1 MMYSLNRLILIDS
14 YKEGELQEVRLDGHT
29 NLNGVNGAGKTT
41 LLRLIP
47 LFYGERP
54 GRLVPKSRVNDSFV
68 KHYLPRESSYI
79 IFEYQRN
86 EQTCQVAIYA
96 SPNDEGLCYR
106 FIDKVFDPGDFIEQR
121 EEGESYPVSCRHLK
135 SHLVKRQVQCSNQ
148 ITACSDYRTIIQ
160 NLPHNKGQDM
170 RQLIARYSFCQ
181 GSSGQ
186 RLKDIEKII
195 TGMFMRSTDFADL
208 REMLVNCIDESRDS
222 IALELQMETLD
233 NWYKEYR
240 AYQQVEQ
247 ERPKIELLSQI
258 ETALLQ
264 TEQGLGELQLRLE
277 KLLAQSELFELEQRQ
292 AGTVC
297 YEQLEQVQKSWEEE
311 ELQLKSALANTRAE
325 LAALQRQ
332 KAQLEKEKT
341 AWEARDL
348 AGKKLLYSRLEQIK
362 VTLASERDNKAQLM
376 SDVQDIEAEFR
387 RLQAEKEKYFA
398 EQVHRFEL
406 EKQKIQQKLAEQSA
420 QTTTEMVQRKEALR
434 ETSEQQQEHSRKS
447 TLTLSEQL
455 GALNS
460 QVAQVQADPVLIED
474 REAKLELH
482 ETYAQQQQDAE
493 RDERA
498 VEKLVRE
505 HKAEV
510 DIVLQKKCKQAEEK
524 QVLHA
529 KMELL
534 ELQINADTGTLL
546 GFLREY
552 KPDWGK
558 NIGKLIQ
565 PELLLRDDLEPMLLE
580 QQPGIYG
587 LGLQL
592 DGIEADRSVD
602 EQNLRDSLQLLH
614 EQRKQQALA
623 ETSLDNELQLLGKA
637 ETDLQKKKKQMA
649 LEKGQVITRLQT
661 LKEELS
667 SLKLQIVR
675 SKKEREQQLKQKHQ
689 EVSEQIKQNNN
700 NLSRIQQQLKE
711 DLRVLEQSLAEK
723 IANYTQLADHEQ
735 AIADKELRRLND
747 LKANEL
753 AELNQQRL
761 QSMRERKVD
770 TATLTAL
777 ETKISQLKEELSEA
791 ENAEALVAQY
801 QRWLDVEWGRYQ
813 SVSSELDTYK
823 ATEQQQ
829 GQQYEALYTTYQQQR
844 KTLDEQLEQIKN
856 GLKKVEK
863 EVITLKKVLEDLSIY
878 PVQVPSEVTFDSSH
892 HLNLL
897 QGHYRILTA
906 KHKTQ
911 RKELTDLVRHLK
923 RVLAAIPNTRPYSY
937 YSAVNDDLGLD
948 SDEVQWLHP
957 LQDWFTSSAD
967 DTRRWLVM
975 QAQTFGSA
983 IRNYQQALQ
992 RFDRGIDSLSRRL
1005 AANID
1010 KNISFEKIES
1020 IQGRL
1025 SSKVKTLGY
1034 WEQIVKFTE
1043 HYDEWSRNTD
1053 TQLPADDFAE
1063 IVRRVAE
1070 QLQSKNK
1077 VEMKLVNLLELEIIV
1092 TENGRSKKATHA
1104 EELRQISS
1112 HGLSYLILC
1121 VFFIALVNMIRKDQ
1135 PVRFIWPM
1143 DELKEL
1149 HQLNIEM
1156 LIEIL
1161 TNNNITLLSAF
1172 PDPDPEILGFFK
1184 NRYQVHGFREL
1195 IEMDVDNEYMA
1206 TLEPLAFDVELPEA
1220 QAEAVEEA
1228 SDV

>member
-1 MMYSLNRLILIDS
+1 MMYSLTRLILIDS

-54 GRLVPKSRVNDSFV
+54 GRLVPKSRVTDSFV

-79 IFEYQRN
+79 IFEYHRN
-86 EQTCQVAIYA
+86 KQICLVAIYA
-96 SPNDEGLCYR
+96 STNDEGLNYR
-106 FIDKVFDPGDFIEQR
+106 FIDKGFEPEDFIELR
-121 EEGESYPVSCRHLK
+121 EDGAKYPVSCRQLK
-135 SHLVKRQVQCSNQ
+135 SHLVTRQVQHSNQ
-148 ITACSDYRTIIQ
+148 VTSCSDYRTIIQ
-160 NLPHNKGQDM
+160 NLPHNKGQEM

-208 REMLVNCIDESRDS
+208 REMLVNCIDENRES

-247 ERPKIELLSQI
+247 ERPKIDLLNQV
-258 ETALLQ
+258 ETVLLQ
-264 TEQGLGELQLRLE
+264 TEQDLGVLQLRLE
-277 KLLAQSELFELEQRQ
+277 KLLAQSEQAEREQRQ
-292 AGTVC
+292 ASAAC
-297 YEQLEQVQKSWEEE
+297 YEKLEHVQKCWEDE
-311 ELQLKSALANTRAE
+311 ELTLKSALATSRAE
-325 LAALQRQ
+325 LAQLQRQ
-332 KAQLEKEKT
+332 KVQLEKEKT
-341 AWEARDL
+341 AWENQNI
-348 AGKKLLYSRLEQIK
+348 AGKKQLYSRLEILK
-362 VTLASERDNKAQLM
+362 ASLDSERDNLNQLM

-387 RLQAEKEKYFA
+387 RLQAEKEQYFA
-398 EQVHRFEL
+398 EQIHSFEL
-406 EKQKIQQKLAEQSA
+406 QKQHIQQTLAEQKA
-420 QTTTEMVQRKEALR
+420 QATANTTERKEVLR
-434 ETSEQQQEHSRKS
+434 DTSEQQQEQNRQS
-447 TLTLSEQL
+447 TLNLSEQL

-460 QVAQVQADPVLIED
+460 QINQVQADPVLQSD
-474 REAKLELH
+474 RETKLDLH
-482 ETYAQQQQDAE
+482 DQYWQQKQEADVNEQLI
-493 RDERA
+493 DEEIRC
-498 VEKLVRE
+498 

-510 DIVLQKKCKQAEEK
+510 EVIFQHKRQQADER
-524 QVLHA
+524 QILLA
-529 KMELL
+529 KIENI
-534 ELQINADTGTLL
+534 ESQINADAATLL

-552 KPDWGK
+552 KPNW
-558 NIGKLIQ
+558 NMTIAKLIQ
-565 PELLLRDDLEPMLLE
+565 PELLLRDDLEPSLIE
-580 QQPGIYG
+580 GQDSFYG
-587 LGLQL
+587 VSLQL
-592 DGIEADRSVD
+592 NDIVADQTVD
-602 EQNLRDSLQLLH
+602 EQKLRDILHALREQMQQIQHAEHVAEASLQ
-614 EQRKQQALA
+614 
-623 ETSLDNELQLLGKA
+623 QLSKVDA
-637 ETDLQKKKKQMA
+637 SLQKKHKQA
-649 LEKGQVITRLQT
+649 ILLKGQINSHLQT
-661 LKEELS
+661 LKEELD

-675 SKKEREQQLKQKHQ
+675 SKKEREQQLKQQ
-689 EVSEQIKQNNN
+689 RNQVNEQIKRNNTQ
-700 NLSRIQQQLKE
+700 LAQVQQQLK
-711 DLRVLEQSLAEK
+711 DDVRLLTQALLEK
-723 IANYTQLADHEQ
+723 ITEFSQSAAQEHV
-735 AIADKELRRLND
+735 IADQEVNRLKE

-753 AELNQQRL
+753 AELKQQRL

-770 TATLTAL
+770 TGTLTAIENKVHAL
-777 ETKISQLKEELSEA
+777 KQELTQAEQAEKIV
-791 ENAEALVAQY
+791 NQY
-801 QRWLDVEWGRYQ
+801 QRWLEREWSGYQ
-813 SVSSELDTYK
+813 ALLSELNNYIV
-823 ATEQQQ
+823 TEQQQ
-829 GQQYEALYTTYQQQR
+829 VKQYDAAHTAYQQQR
-844 KTLDEQLEQIKN
+844 KALDEHLVEIKN
-856 GLKKVEK
+856 STKKYEK
-863 EVITLKKVLEDLSIY
+863 EVTTLKKVLDDLAPY
-878 PVQVPSEVTFDSSH
+878 PKKLPESVSFDSSH

-897 QGHYRILTA
+897 QGHFKILSA

-937 YSAVNDDLGLD
+937 YSAVNTELGID
-948 SDEVQWLHP
+948 SDEMQWLP
-957 LQDWFTSSAD
+957 AIQDWFVSSAD

-1025 SSKVKTLGY
+1025 TSKVKTLGY
-1034 WEQIVKFTE
+1034 WEQIDKFTDQ
-1043 HYDEWSRNTD
+1043 YDEWGRHMD
-1053 TQLPADDFAE
+1053 GQLPTDDFAE

-1070 QLQSKNK
+1070 QLQSKQK

-1092 TENGRSKKATHA
+1092 TENGRSKRATHA

-1156 LIEIL
+1156 LIELL
-1161 TNNNITLLSAF
+1161 TKNNITLLSAF

-1184 NRYQVHGFREL
+1184 NRYQVYGFREL
-1195 IEMDVDNEYMA
+1195 IEMDMDASYMA
-1206 TLEPLAFDVELPEA
+1206 TLEPLAFDVELSETA
-1220 QAEAVEEA
+1220 AGNVVENA
-1228 SDV
+1228 DV